1 VRGGETWWVGIFRPS
16 FRTRLLLA
24 LLGCVALLLGFTL
37 VFVQRETARQVAG
50 FEERTTARAGEA
62 FQQLEAFWQ
71 DQLAAAALRLSTSQ
85 RVRAVLMEGDLT
97 ELRHVAADELA
108 VAAIPHALAV
118 FTDVDGEPLVALVDG
133 TALAVDH
140 LSMDPWLERLVA
152 GEERVFGYEVMGGRL
167 FAVHATVLA
176 LFQRPLGVLLLGFP
190 VADEDARRLAEIL
203 DAEVCFAVGDACVAA
218 TAAARGPGFETLLVA
233 AGRRGA
239 AVSASRDRQRW
250 ALIPQPLSPGG
261 DLAAAR
267 IVAVPLGPVLAPFER
282 IQRVAMLAGIVALLL
297 AGVLATVLSRGLT
310 RPVQRLVAAT
320 RRVAEGE
327 YDVRV
332 PVTAQDE
339 IGTLAEAFNG
349 MAEGLLL
356 KERYRGVLDKV
367 VSPEIAEELLKGE
380 IRLGGETREVTT
392 LFADVRG
399 FTARTEGME
408 PQEVIA
414 LLNDYLGRATAAVEA
429 EGGVVDK
436 YVGDEVIA
444 LFGAP
449 VARPDDPIRAVRA
462 ALAIR
467 AAVQALN
474 AERAAW
480 GEPAI
485 DLGIGI
491 NTGFAVAGN
500 MGSARRM
507 NYTVV
512 GESVNLT
519 ARLCAAAGPG
529 EILISQALYERVRD
543 RIDARRL
550 PAIRVKGLSYD
561 VHPYAVDAA
570 RDEDEDGKR
579 AVPRAVGA
587 GMGGA
592 VLAGLL
598 TGTVAAMILLTAGAA
613 AAQEPIFQYQLS
625 GRVELDGYV
634 PQDEPAWIIDRT
646 DPFVAGRASLFA
658 MAALGERLSG
668 FAEVRADRGHIPGS
682 STLEARL
689 QQAFLHHRIGT
700 PAGLAA
706 QAGKFVSPVG
716 MYPLRHR
723 TPADPFIRPPLA
735 HDHRTIVS
743 PSAVPAAIDG
753 FLSWKDEP
761 LPTRRRGAPVVW
773 AVPYPIGALLEG
785 RFLGADFR
793 AGVINSAPSSS
804 PREWTRLGG
813 DALPSFIA
821 NLGYQVRPE
830 LRLGVSYS
838 VGGYYEPGMEEAL
851 PAGTTRRDFVQE
863 LWNGNLAFSRGRVE
877 AHAEVFVN
885 RWEVPNLQETP
896 RDVAYYIEGKL
907 RLVPG
912 TYIASRYNTIRFNEM
927 TRSGGER
934 EPWDHDMDRWQLAAG
949 YRLTR
954 ASELRAEY
962 MVNRNMAPARP
973 ADDLLS
979 LQFWWSF

>member
-1 VRGGETWWVGIFRPS
+1 VSGVKSRWGGTFWPS

-37 VFVQRETARQVAG
+37 VFVQRETSRQVAG

-62 FQQLEAFWQ
+62 FQQLEALWQ

-133 TALAVDH
+133 TEMAVDRI
-140 LSMDPWLERLVA
+140 SIDPWLERLVA
-152 GEERVFGYEVMGGRL
+152 GEDRVFGYEVARGRL

-190 VADEDARRLAEIL
+190 VVDEDARRLAEIM
-203 DAEVCFAVGDACVAA
+203 DAEVCFAVGHACVAA
-218 TAAARGPGFETLLVA
+218 TTAARGPGFEALLVD

-239 AVSASRDRQRW
+239 AVAASRDRERW
-250 ALIPQPLSPGG
+250 ALIPQALSPVG
-261 DLAAAR
+261 DGAAAR

-282 IQRVAMLAGIVALLL
+282 IQRVATLAGIVALLL
-297 AGVLATVLSRGLT
+297 AGLLATVLSRGLT

-320 RRVAEGE
+320 RRVAAGE

-449 VARPDDPIRAVRA
+449 VARPDDPLRAVRA

-480 GEPAI
+480 GEPPL

-529 EILISQALYERVRD
+529 EILISQATHERVRD

-550 PAIRVKGLSYD
+550 PAIRVKGLSYP
-561 VHPYAVDAA
+561 VQPYAVDAA
-570 RDEDEDGKR
+570 RDEDGTR
-579 AVPRAVGA
+579 PVPRAVGA
-587 GMGGA
+587 GMGGG
-592 VLAGLL
+592 VVAGLL
-598 TGTVAAMILLTAGAA
+598 AGAVAAAALLAASAA
-613 AAQEPIFQYQLS
+613 AAQEPAFQYQLS

-634 PQDEPAWIIDRT
+634 PQDEPAWLIDRT
-646 DPFVAGRASLFA
+646 DPFLAGRASLFA
-658 MAALGERLSG
+658 IATLGERLSA
-668 FAEVRADRGHIPGS
+668 FAEGRADRGHVPGS
-682 STLEARL
+682 RTLEARL
-689 QQAFLHHRIGT
+689 QQAFLHYRIGT

-706 QAGKFVSPVG
+706 QAGKFVSPMG
-716 MYPLRHR
+716 MYAMRHR
-723 TPADPFIRPPLA
+723 TSADPFIRPPLA

-743 PSAVPAAIDG
+743 PTAVPAAIDG
-753 FLSWKDEP
+753 FLNWKDEP
-761 LPTRRRGAPVVW
+761 LPIRRRGAPVVW
-773 AVPYPIGALLEG
+773 AVPYPIGAFLES
-785 RFLGADFR
+785 RFLGADLR
-793 AGVINSAPSSS
+793 AGVVNSAPSSG
-804 PREWTRLGG
+804 PGEWTRLGG
-813 DALPSFIA
+813 DAMPSLIA

-830 LRLGVSYS
+830 LRLGVSYG
-838 VGGYYEPGMEEAL
+838 VGGFYEPGMEEAL
-851 PAGTTRRDFVQE
+851 PPGTTRRDFVQE

-896 RDVAYYIEGKL
+896 RDVAYYVEGKI

-912 TYIASRYNTIRFNEM
+912 TYVATRYNAIRFNEM

-954 ASELRAEY
+954 GSELRAEY
-962 MVNRNMAPARP
+962 MVNRNAAPDRP